1 MFDILGR
8 YQASLFLKAS
18 EIVPSPDVISPLLN
32 MFRDKGFLPTTFQ
45 EIGPQSPAPQVRLRL
60 NSPNNEWG
68 INFASRRIDIEK
80 NPVVA
85 AGKNIGEVRV
95 FADEVIDFLGRIL
108 GHFNKKGHRLSI
120 ITSGMLREMSH
131 DRLDS
136 IRKKVFRPLP
146 FYEQTLPFEWNSRS
160 AARSAINIENHD
172 EKINVITSINR
183 VRGQFMEPQRVMP
196 FDRIEV
202 AFDINTLAEEDADRF
217 SVESLKEFF
226 EGTLNV
232 RATIIEEIK
241 EMIDG

>member
-1 MFDILGR
+1 MFDIFGR
-8 YQASLFLKAS
+8 YQASIFLRAS

-32 MFRDKGFLPTTFQ
+32 IFRDKGFLPTTFQ

-68 INFASRRIDIEK
+68 INFASHRIDIEK
-80 NPVVA
+80 NPVLA
-85 AGKNIGEVRV
+85 AGKNIGEIEV
-95 FADEVIDFLGRIL
+95 FVDEVIDFIGRIL

-136 IRKKVFRPLP
+136 IYNKLFCPLP
-146 FYEQTLPFEWNSRS
+146 FYKQILPFEWNSRS
-160 AARSAINIENHD
+160 ATQSAINLENHD

-183 VRGQFMEPQRVMP
+183 VRGQLIEPQRVMQ

-202 AFDINTLAEEDADRF
+202 GFDINTLAEENTDRF

-226 EGTLNV
+226 EGALNV

-241 EMIDG
+241 ETIDG

>member
-18 EIVPSPDVISPLLN
+18 GIVPSPDVISPLLN
-32 MFRDKGFLPTTFQ
+32 IFRDKGFLPTTFQ
-45 EIGPQSPAPQVRLRL
+45 EIGPQSPALQVRLRL

-68 INFASRRIDIEK
+68 INFASHSIDIEK

-85 AGKNIGEVRV
+85 AGKNIGKVEVFV
-95 FADEVIDFLGRIL
+95 DEVIDFIGRIL

-131 DRLDS
+131 DRLDL
-136 IRKKVFRPLP
+136 IHNKVFRPMP

-160 AARSAINIENHD
+160 VAQSAINIENHD

-183 VRGQFMEPQRVMP
+183 VRGQSIEPQRVMQ
-196 FDRIEV
+196 FDRIQV
-202 AFDINTLAEEDADRF
+202 AFDINTLAEEDTDRF

-226 EGTLNV
+226 EGALNI

-241 EMIDG
+241 EIIDG